1 VKALERSWVATHT
14 CRWRRIVSAATT
26 VWMLAV
32 GVCSAATPGAASLK
46 GLGDLQD
53 IHDIRPP
60 FHIPRSWFGIAVV
73 AGCCVLAALVVVAW
87 RWRQR
92 RVSATRKSAHELAL
106 ERLAQARALMV
117 PEQAREFS
125 TAVSGIIRSY
135 IEARFDIQAAH
146 RTTPEFLRDRLTQ
159 ADGPLASHREGL
171 EEFMRYCDL
180 AKFARWVLS
189 VPEMEAMLASG
200 IIFVTATATTTG
212 HGASAHEGG
221 SANQDASTPTP
232 PDGFTR
238 PGIPASP
245 SGQLVS
251 QTEAASS

>member
-1 VKALERSWVATHT
+1 VKALERSWAVTHT
-14 CRWRRIVSAATT
+14 RLRRQLVSAATT

-32 GVCSAATPGAASLK
+32 GVCSAATPGTAPLK
-46 GLGDLQD
+46 GPEAIQD

-60 FHIPRSWFGIAVV
+60 FHIPRSWFELAVIG
-73 AGCCVLAALVVVAW
+73 GCCVLAALMVVAW

-92 RVSATRKSAHELAL
+92 RVSAARKSAHELAL
-106 ERLAQARALMV
+106 ERLGEARALMV

-125 TAVSGIIRSY
+125 IAVSGIIRSY

-146 RTTPEFLRDRLTQ
+146 RTTPEFLRDLVTQ

-171 EEFMRYCDL
+171 GEFMRYCDL

-200 IIFVTATATTTG
+200 IAFVTATASAT
-212 HGASAHEGG
+212 ASG
-221 SANQDASTPTP
+221 P
-232 PDGFTR
+232 
-238 PGIPASP
+238 
-245 SGQLVS
+245 LVS
-251 QTEAASS
+251 QPEAASS